1 MVQNGRSGWYY
12 RVIREGSVQAGNR
25 VHLLE
30 RPNPSW
36 TVARFAAM
44 EASRGFG
51 KRDWT
56 ELAALTGLADNWR
69 AKARERSGL

>member
-30 RPNPSW
+30 RPNPGW